1 MAPTAAVKSIKV
13 TNASAAYHRR
23 LYFTPEL
30 LHTGRQEREETNRR
44 EGEKH
49 NVSGGEANQ
58 IRSKGRS
65 REHKE
70 KQRKTDKGTS
80 GLKKS
85 SEKRENESHHIS
97 PVGEIQG
104 LWRIE

>member
-1 MAPTAAVKSIKV
+1 MAPTATVKSIKV

-23 LYFTPEL
+23 LYLTPEL
-30 LHTGRQEREETNRR
+30 LHTGRQEREETNRG

-70 KQRKTDKGTS
+70 KRRKTDKGTS

-85 SEKRENESHHIS
+85 LEKKEKMN
-97 PVGEIQG
+97 
-104 LWRIE
+104 RIIFRLLGKFRVYEQ

>member
-44 EGEKH
+44 EGEKR
-49 NVSGGEANQ
+49 NVSGGGATQ

-85 SEKRENESHHIS
+85 LERRENESHHMS

-104 LWRIE
+104 L